1 MELNAEVKESDSKV
15 ARIQGGLSIRLNAKK
30 SEKKLPLRFLV
41 SQH

>member
-15 ARIQGGLSIRLNAKK
+15 AKIQGGLSVRLNAKK
-30 SEKKLPLRFLV
+30 SEKIALCCLA